1 MDLVDPSI
9 LPSQEVP
16 LDGSISESSWSSDVA
31 TLPSSFGTLVLN
43 EGRGPSQ
50 KNSTWQWQIKHE
62 WKNEDVYSPIK
73 NDDFTSWVFF
83 CSVFFFR
90 FSFLGCLMQSPGG
103 GGGYLTSPVKSLNRR
118 YTSLL
123 GSTKLTTCVGWTAPS
138 WNASVGLPRS
148 SIGGV
153 VGPIIEFMSNPN
165 T

>member
-43 EGRGPSQ
+43 KGRGPSQ

-62 WKNEDVYSPIK
+62 WNNEDVYSPIK

-103 GGGYLTSPVKSLNRR
+103 GLPHLTCQKSLFAGTLPFLAAQSLRPVLGGQHQAE
-118 YTSLL
+118 TLLL
-123 GSTKLTTCVGWTAPS
+123 GCPGPVLVGW
-138 WNASVGLPRS
+138 
-148 SIGGV
+148 
-153 VGPIIEFMSNPN
+153 
-165 T
+165 